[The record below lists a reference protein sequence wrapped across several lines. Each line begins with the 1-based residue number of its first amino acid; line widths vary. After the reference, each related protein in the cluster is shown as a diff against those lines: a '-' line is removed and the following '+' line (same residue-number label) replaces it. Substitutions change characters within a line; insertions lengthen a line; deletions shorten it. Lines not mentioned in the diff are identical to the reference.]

1 MLHSICQQIWKTQ
14 QWPQDWKRSVFIPIP
29 KKSSVK
35 ECSIYHTIALISHA
49 SKVMFKILQARLQQY
64 MNCKLQDVQARFRI
78 GRGVRDQIA
87 NIHWIIEKK
96 TMRIPE
102 KHLLQLYWL
111 HQSLCVDHN
120 KLSSLVAQSVKSLPA
135 MWEIWVLSLG
145 QGKPLIRKWLPTLV
159 LLPRE
164 FHQQR
169 ALVGYSSWG
178 HKDSD
183 TTEWLTLS
191 TYCGKF
197 FKRWVYQTTLP
208 ISWEIR
214 VQIKKQQLE
223 PDIEQWAGSKLG
235 KEYIKAIYC
244 HPAYLTSMHST
255 YG

>member
-1 MLHSICQQIWKTQ
+1 
-14 QWPQDWKRSVFIPIP
+14 
-29 KKSSVK
+29 
-35 ECSIYHTIALISHA
+35 
-49 SKVMFKILQARLQQY
+49 
-64 MNCKLQDVQARFRI
+64 MNWELPGVQVGFRKH
-78 GRGVRDQIA
+78 RGTRVQIA
-87 NIHWIIEKK
+87 NIRWIIEKA
-96 TMRIPE
+96 REFP
-102 KHLLQLYWL
+102 KHLLLIHWL

-145 QGKPLIRKWLPTLV
+145 QVKPLRRKWLPALV

-164 FHQQR
+164 FHWQR
-169 ALVGYSSWG
+169 ALMGYSSWD

-197 FKRWVYQTTLP
+197 LKRWVYQTTLP
-208 ISWEIR
+208 TSWEIR

-223 PDIEQWAGSKLG
+223 LDIEQWTGSKLG

-244 HPAYLTSMHST
+244 HSAYLTSMQST
-255 YG
+255 SWETLDWKKHKLE